1 MNARVAQPD
10 VSVTASGSLG
20 GMVRTASALRPDAW
34 TWTILVIAAVLALPV
49 LAVFAHVFVPAG
61 DVWLHLRET
70 VLRDYAV
77 NSMILTVGVGA
88 GVLLLGIP
96 GAWLVSL
103 CEFPGRRWFEWALL
117 APLAMPAYIIAYTY
131 TGMMDFAGPIQ
142 TQIRAWTGW
151 GWGDYWFPQIRSL
164 PGAIVM
170 LSLVLYPYVYLL
182 SRAAFLE
189 QSVCVL
195 EVSRT
200 LGAGPWTSFRRVALP
215 LARPAIVAGL
225 SLALME
231 TLADYGTVEYFGVP
245 TFTTG
250 IFRTWFGLADPAAA
264 AQLASVLMTFVFV
277 LIVIERHSRRR
288 ARFFH
293 TSGRYSRLPRYR
305 LTGWRKVGAVVLC
318 LLPVAFGFVI
328 PGAQLGCWALAT
340 PEVWMHREFLRLM
353 GNSLSLASI
362 AAALAVLL
370 AVIMAYGKRLRPA
383 MPIRAAVRVVGMGH
397 DPAAV
402 EKHGVYSLELCGG
415 THVRRT
421 GDIGLFKILSE
432 GAVSAGVRRVEAVTG
447 DAALAHIA
455 GMEESLIA
463 AAAVLKAQP
472 GELAGRIAALVE
484 ERRRLER
491 EVSELRRKLATGG
504 GGAEVETVA
513 GLRVALRDLGEVPP
527 RDLKGLA
534 EAILKGGTADVV
546 ALVSTA
552 EGKASIVVAAG
563 EAAKGRADAVA
574 LVRAA
579 SAAVGGKGGGGRPD
593 MAQAGGPDA
602 GRAAEALTAV
612 RDALA
617 QGIAA

>member
-131 TGMMDFAGPIQ
+131 TGMLDFAGPIQ

-277 LIVIERHSRRR
+277 LIVLERHSRRR

-383 MPIRAAVRVVGMGH
+383 MPIRAAVRVAGMGYAIPGTVIAVGVMLPFAWL
-397 DPAAV
+397 DNTTDDLMRQYFGVSTGLILSGTLAAV
-402 EKHGVYSLELCGG
+402 VFAYC
-415 THVRRT
+415 VRF
-421 GDIGLFKILSE
+421 L
-432 GAVSAGVRRVEAVTG
+432 AVSLQTVEAGLAKIKPSMDDAARSLGMGPLQVLRRVHLPILRGSLLTALVLVFVDVLKELPATLILRPFNFNTLAVRAFELAS
-447 DAALAHIA
+447 DERLADSSSAALAIVLVGIVPVVLLSRAISRSRPGHD
-455 GMEESLIA
+455 A
-463 AAAVLKAQP
+463 AP
-472 GELAGRIAALVE
+472 
-484 ERRRLER
+484 
-491 EVSELRRKLATGG
+491 
-504 GGAEVETVA
+504 
-513 GLRVALRDLGEVPP
+513 
-527 RDLKGLA
+527 
-534 EAILKGGTADVV
+534 
-546 ALVSTA
+546 
-552 EGKASIVVAAG
+552 
-563 EAAKGRADAVA
+563 
-574 LVRAA
+574 
-579 SAAVGGKGGGGRPD
+579 
-593 MAQAGGPDA
+593 
-602 GRAAEALTAV
+602 
-612 RDALA
+612 
-617 QGIAA
+617 